1 MSEMIGRAALM
12 VVTDKKTLQK
22 VLTGILIV
30 FIALFTPVIAAVEVL
45 NSDFAID
52 ADELETMLMSN
63 LNDDE

>member
-45 NSDFAID
+45 HHRRGRTGNHAYVPSGR
-52 ADELETMLMSN
+52 E
-63 LNDDE
+63 